1 VVGPSGVTASFTRS
15 QLDQALGCRGYACRG
30 RGTDFSTSVASLSH
44 TSAAISKSCRTRSS
58 DKLSAFARTSAAM
71 FRLSAARLFIDLV
84 TAWQPDLQAAC
95 KNCDGRKAIGAS
107 CQFSLRPRR
116 ASFGYGKR
124 QYSCDSLTQLSEIA
138 LALQI
143 KLIKRP
149 APLRFLERVPLFP
162 HTESQLDLRDCL
174 KWKNLQLP
182 NAFRP
187 SQIQIRAQEV
197 EHQVHCR
204 TWCWPTCAR
213 GPWRRSFEKFG
224 QRGI

>member
-1 VVGPSGVTASFTRS
+1 MLAEEEELTFLRAWRAYPIPRRPSANLAGPAR
-15 QLDQALGCRGYACRG
+15 LINCRPLL
-30 RGTDFSTSVASLSH
+30 VP
-44 TSAAISKSCRTRSS
+44 
-58 DKLSAFARTSAAM
+58 SAAM

-95 KNCDGRKAIGAS
+95 KNCDGRKAIDAS
-107 CQFSLRPRR
+107 CQFSLRPCRP
-116 ASFGYGKR
+116 SFGYGKR

-174 KWKNLQLP
+174 KWKSLQLP